1 MYRVLPLILLTACVQ
16 PITRTLDAG
25 RRAKRTEVYA
35 TVAITTNQMHTFC
48 SGTAIA
54 PKVVITAA
62 HCVVWKHPSM
72 ILVSSGYRNVT
83 SSWSFQRVKLIYV
96 YKDFPDLRNDASKMG
111 RYDDIAT
118 LILKSDVRV
127 SWVPI
132 LPMNK
137 VNKLLRKGT
146 EVLISGYGRTN
157 GKSGKLHIATTPF
170 LERSPYEF
178 KIGGAGKSDHCKGD
192 SGGPTYIKM
201 GGQLYLVG
209 ATSRSRRKKNESCG
223 KEGGINT
230 LVPAY
235 IGWIKSHSNGLYP
248 PKGPPP
254 PPRTGCSTAAKES
267 HAFTWLLFLLLWVRV
282 RKMLGWAN
290 QRVVRTYRWER
301 SHRGCL
307 SYKAAELA

>member
-1 MYRVLPLILLTACVQ
+1 MHRVLPLILLTACTQ
-16 PITRTLDAG
+16 PSRTLSVG
-25 RRAKRTEVYA
+25 RKAKRVEVYA

-54 PKVVITAA
+54 PRVVVTAA

-72 ILVSSGYRNVT
+72 ILVSSGYRNAV
-83 SSWSFQRVKLIYV
+83 SSWSFQRVKSIHI
-96 YKDFPDLRNDASKMG
+96 YKDFPDLRNNVAMMG

-137 VNKLLRKGT
+137 VDKFLRKGT
-146 EVLISGYGRTN
+146 DVLISGYGRTN

-170 LERSPYEF
+170 IRRSAYEF
-178 KIGGAGKSDHCKGD
+178 QVGGPGKSDHCKGD
-192 SGGPTYIKM
+192 SGGPTYVKM
-201 GGQLYLVG
+201 GEQLYLVG
-209 ATSRSRRKKNESCG
+209 ATSRSKRKANESCG

-254 PPRTGCSTAAKES
+254 PPLRTGCSTTAKES
-267 HAFTWLLFLLLWVRV
+267 VVFPWLLFLLLWLRV
-282 RKMLGWAN
+282 RKMLS
-290 QRVVRTYRWER
+290 WER
-301 SHRGCL
+301 KQRG
-307 SYKAAELA
+307 